1 MDTERIPVYGE
12 CILEQDYAGLVR
24 DFPLDPAVRSIR
36 SQRLRSYVGSSRERE
51 TERQKVVL
59 FRLRGEGIGGFLMKP
74 YHQQR
79 YEGIDML
86 DQDLQKLPRCR

>member
-1 MDTERIPVYGE
+1 M
-12 CILEQDYAGLVR
+12 
-24 DFPLDPAVRSIR
+24 
-36 SQRLRSYVGSSRERE
+36 
-51 TERQKVVL
+51 VL

-86 DQDLQKLPRCR
+86 DQDLQKLPR

>member
-1 MDTERIPVYGE
+1 MP
-12 CILEQDYAGLVR
+12 GLVR

-36 SQRLRSYVGSSRERE
+36 SQRLRSYVGSSRERH
-51 TERQKVVL
+51 TQKGVL